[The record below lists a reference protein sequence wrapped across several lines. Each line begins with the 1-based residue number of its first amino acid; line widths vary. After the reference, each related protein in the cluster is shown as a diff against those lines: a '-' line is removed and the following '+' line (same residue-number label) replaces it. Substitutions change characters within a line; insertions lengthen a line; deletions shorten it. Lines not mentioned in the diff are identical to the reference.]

1 MISIGRVTLSR
12 CLHAVACAVVFIAML
27 VLQGCA
33 GGVQNASVDAAQSAV
48 TGIPAD
54 FFIPKGFFVQRN
66 KNATQQSASAGLIGA
81 RSSVSGS
88 FLPLVPEVLVYAS
101 ETTSNFLLSGGLDAR
116 ANTRVWEV
124 FLRKYRIPFRVIA
137 SVEQLEK
144 TQPGVLLLPSSVALS
159 DREKRAVAGFRDKGG
174 SVLASWL
181 AGVRDERAAW
191 KGFGFMEEV
200 LNVKVVDNTQ
210 ADEDDN
216 FLIVHGDN
224 PIAHS
229 LPAGLRVWLERV
241 DELYPLRLEGGHA
254 AANIMDWS
262 RTFVSGKAT
271 AVIVFDERKQASGLL
286 SRSVVLGYPER
297 VWLSADPKSMEA
309 IAHNALM
316 WLLRQPDAYLA
327 AWPSPYGSAFVMAVD
342 VADVFV
348 DADVS
353 FSKMLEDA
361 GGRATY
367 YLLGDIAVKSLEMLS
382 KVVSKGHEF
391 GYLSDRFEGFRNQPV
406 STQTRRLDAMRKSIA
421 DAGIKMPPEAG
432 FRPPMESYDKTTEA
446 LVKERAFGH
455 FVSFMDAT
463 DTRLPFLMPRGS
475 GGGHAESSLV
485 VLPRTP
491 TGPEEWMEEGDP
503 DEGLK
508 FFLDELNLAEQMA
521 GLSFVRVPSQS
532 LMSSEQL
539 EVLFTS
545 LKSRNRRMW
554 LATASQVS
562 QWWRERDAISA
573 RMELGPSGPVLVV
586 NQSGAKPMTK
596 PAAVW
601 VNLPRSGG
609 VLRLVDTGVSKISP
623 KLGSVD
629 AWRAAVLLEGL
640 APGEYRWLVQ
650 FDQDPKAP

>member
-1 MISIGRVTLSR
+1 VVTIFIDDWIRSR
-12 CLHAVACAVVFIAML
+12 WLKTVASAVVLIAMSL
-27 VLQGCA
+27 LQGCA
-33 GGVQNASVDAAQSAV
+33 GVQAVPPEAVQPVV

-54 FFIPKGFFVQRN
+54 FFIPKGFFVQRS
-66 KNATQQSASAGLIGA
+66 KDAASKSEPARLIGA
-81 RSSVSGS
+81 RSPVSGTV
-88 FLPLVPEVLVYAS
+88 LPLVPEVLLYVS
-101 ETTSNFLLSGGLDAR
+101 ETTSTFLLSGGLDAR
-116 ANTRVWEV
+116 VSTRVWEV
-124 FLRKYRIPFRVIA
+124 FLRKYRIPFRVIN

-144 TQPGVLLLPSSVALS
+144 TQPGVLLMPSSVALS
-159 DREKRAVAGFRDKGG
+159 DREKQAVAGFRSKGG

-181 AGVRDERAAW
+181 SGVRDERAAW

-200 LNVKVVDNTQ
+200 LNVKVAGNTQ
-210 ADEDDN
+210 EDENDN
-216 FLIVHGDN
+216 FMIVHGDN
-224 PIAHS
+224 PIVHS
-229 LPAGLRVWLERV
+229 LAAGVRVWLERV
-241 DELYPLRLEGGHA
+241 DELYPLRLEGGYA

-262 RTFVSGKAT
+262 RTFVSGKASS
-271 AVIVFDERKQASGLL
+271 VIVFDERKQSSGFL

-316 WLLRQPDAYLA
+316 WLLRQPDAYLS
-327 AWPSPYGSAFVMAVD
+327 AWPSPYGSAFLMAVD

-353 FSKMLEDA
+353 FSKMFEAA

-367 YLLGDIAVKSLEMLS
+367 YLLGDIAAKSLEVLNKLMN
-382 KVVSKGHEF
+382 KGHEF

-421 DAGIKMPPEAG
+421 DAGIKMPADAG

-446 LVKERAFGH
+446 LVRERAFGH

-463 DTRLPFLMPRGS
+463 DTRLPFLMQRGS
-475 GGGHAESSLV
+475 GGGKAESSLV
-485 VLPRTP
+485 VLPRTQ

-508 FFLDELNLAEQMA
+508 FFLEELNLAEQMA

-545 LKSRNRRMW
+545 LKSRNQRMW

-562 QWWRERDAISA
+562 QWWLERDAVSA
-573 RMELGPSGPVLVV
+573 RLEVGPSGPVLVV
-586 NQSGAKPMTK
+586 NQTGTKPMTQ

-601 VNLPRSGG
+601 VNLPKSAS
-609 VLRLVDTGVSKISP
+609 VLRLANTGVSKISP
-623 KLGSVD
+623 KVGSVD
-629 AWRAAVLLEGL
+629 AWRASVLLEGL
-640 APGEYRWLVQ
+640 APGEHRWSVQ
-650 FDQDPKAP
+650 FD